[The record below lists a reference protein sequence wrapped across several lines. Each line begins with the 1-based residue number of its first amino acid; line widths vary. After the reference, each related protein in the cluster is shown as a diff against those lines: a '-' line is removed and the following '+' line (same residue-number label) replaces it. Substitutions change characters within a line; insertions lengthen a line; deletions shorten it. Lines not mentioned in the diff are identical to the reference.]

1 VEKNDDVQLA
11 DGFDHQTAKALAT
24 LVYDVI
30 RDPEK
35 RAAFREHPID
45 TARDAGVRIT
55 EKTTRVIMA
64 VHNLS
69 DDELPH
75 VLTLN
80 DSLIRDGVYVE
91 TGNPPLMVF

>member
-1 VEKNDDVQLA
+1 
-11 DGFDHQTAKALAT
+11 
-24 LVYDVI
+24 VI

-35 RAAFREHPID
+35 RAEFREHPID

-91 TGNPPLMVF
+91 TGNPPLMAF